1 MGQNRQGSCWT
12 RLTLEI
18 SQMAPL
24 LFLFFFSSVFLWLF
38 LRFFVATRCIFHII
52 NWSRHAAI
60 LYNSAAS
67 LVHSWL
73 AEERNDIAGVRR
85 RQTCTA
91 SAYLAVNAAWPGQSL
106 DSTGWVGGIGI
117 INRIKHEGITAIRG
131 TVFSLSIILLN
142 IITVVIMI
150 MTENYSFLC

>member
-1 MGQNRQGSCWT
+1 
-12 RLTLEI
+12 
-18 SQMAPL
+18 MAPL
-24 LFLFFFSSVFLWLF
+24 RFLFFLSSVFLRLF

-85 RQTCTA
+85 RLTTERWA
-91 SAYLAVNAAWPGQSL
+91 PYLAANAAWPKQVQLRL
-106 DSTGWVGGIGI
+106 DWLGGGIRI
-117 INRIKHEGITAIRG
+117 INSIKHEGIAAISG
-131 TVFSLSIILLN
+131 NTLLSQGKIVNNCSKHHNISEGIIRIL
-142 IITVVIMI
+142 MI
-150 MTENYSFLC
+150 HTKISVL

>member
-1 MGQNRQGSCWT
+1 MLLGKGSGAEQARQLLT
-12 RLTLEI
+12 RLTLEM

-24 LFLFFFSSVFLWLF
+24 RFLFFLSSVIFRLF
-38 LRFFVATRCIFHII
+38 LRFLVATRCIFHII

-85 RQTCTA
+85 RLTTERWA
-91 SAYLAVNAAWPGQSL
+91 PYLAANAAWPKQVQLRL
-106 DSTGWVGGIGI
+106 DWLGGGIRI
-117 INRIKHEGITAIRG
+117 INSIKHEGITAIRD
-131 TVFSLSIILLN
+131 TVISLENCQLL
-142 IITVVIMI
+142 
-150 MTENYSFLC
+150 F